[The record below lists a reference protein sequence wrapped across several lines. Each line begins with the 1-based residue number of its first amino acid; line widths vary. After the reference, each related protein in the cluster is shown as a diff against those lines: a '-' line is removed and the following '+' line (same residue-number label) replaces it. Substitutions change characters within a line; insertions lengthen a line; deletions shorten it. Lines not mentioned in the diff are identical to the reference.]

1 MIPHM
6 QYQRALIQ
14 IDTGRRAIARPRRW
28 GVRVAVAVLAAI
40 GICGGLW
47 LAR

>member
-1 MIPHM
+1 MTYL

-14 IDTGRRAIARPRRW
+14 IDTGRRTIARPRRW
-28 GVRVAVAVLAAI
+28 GRWVVAIALITSV
-40 GICGGLW
+40 GLW